1 MKFNINFMGNSKKY
15 FILSVTLIAVIL
27 VSLFVFGLQLDIQF
41 RGGAMIT
48 YGYDGAIDVNAF
60 SAEADSLLASPVS
73 VRESSDLATGLQ
85 TLVVTLPGSQ
95 NMTADEILDFTSGL
109 QAQFPD
115 NSLRAEEVS
124 SVNPVIGADFLRK
137 SLWAVAFA
145 SFLMVIFVAIR
156 FRKIGGMSA
165 GVMGLV
171 ALIHDVIIV
180 FGVFVLFR
188 IPIDD
193 NFIAVVLTILGYS
206 LNDTIVIYDRIRE
219 NRRLMGAKATY
230 SELVNTSINQS
241 LVRSINTTVT
251 TILSMIVVAV
261 VAYVYGV
268 TSIQS
273 FALPMIAGLISGT
286 YSSVCIAGPLWV
298 RWQENKLAKA
308 AA

>member
-15 FILSVTLIAVIL
+15 FILSAALIAIIVA
-27 VSLFVFGLQLDIQF
+27 SLLVFGVQLDIQF

-48 YGYDGAIDVNAF
+48 YAYSGTVDASAF
-60 SAEADSLLASPVS
+60 EQTADSLLAAPVS
-73 VRESSDLATGLQ
+73 VRESSDIATGMQ
-85 TLVVTLPGSQ
+85 ALVVTLPGSQ
-95 NMTADEILDFTSGL
+95 NMTAEEILEFTTGL
-109 QAQFPD
+109 QAAYPQ
-115 NSLRAEEVS
+115 NGLRAEEVS

-145 SFLMVIFVAIR
+145 SILMVIFVAFR

-188 IPIDD
+188 IPVDD

-219 NRRLMGAKATY
+219 NRRLMGSKAGY
-230 SELVNTSINQS
+230 AELVNLSINQS

-261 VAYVYGV
+261 VAYIYGV

-273 FALPMIAGLISGT
+273 FALPMIAGLVSGT

-298 RWQENKLAKA
+298 RWQERKLAKA
-308 AA
+308 GA